1 MHAAP
6 GNFYKLLDSLKCNFL
21 HSLDRNWLTR
31 KVLCSEKMKYY
42 DLAII
47 IVSFQL
53 FIFYSINKCKKISHF
68 FHTSKINYYFVC
80 EPQMLRVKQPDIT
93 MSGVRLETKPMSV
106 HVLTVH

>member
-1 MHAAP
+1 MQFPAFS
-6 GNFYKLLDSLKCNFL
+6 G
-21 HSLDRNWLTR
+21 
-31 KVLCSEKMKYY
+31 SELVNQEGIMLRKMKYY

-93 MSGVRLETKPMSV
+93 MSGVQLETKPMSV